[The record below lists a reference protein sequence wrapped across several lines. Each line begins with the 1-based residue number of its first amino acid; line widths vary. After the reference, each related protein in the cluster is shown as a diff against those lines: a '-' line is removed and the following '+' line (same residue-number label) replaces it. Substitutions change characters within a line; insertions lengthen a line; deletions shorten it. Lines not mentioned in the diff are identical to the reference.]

1 MSAEQEEN
9 MPIGTPFHPRTSEL
23 CTSLFYTDWAGYYT
37 VSSYDTSHER
47 EYYALRNAAG
57 LIDVSPLYKYEVY
70 GKDAAAF
77 LSRVMAKDISN
88 LEIGRC
94 AYLCWCDDYGKVLD
108 DGTVF
113 RLGGAHFRVA
123 AAEPTFSWLTRQSR
137 RFDVTIEDSTDRFG
151 TLSLQGPKSR
161 DILKNVSDADLDSV
175 PYFSLTKAKLDDVD
189 VVISRTGYTG
199 DLGYEVW
206 VEREQAL
213 KVYDAIMAAGRDYR
227 IQPVGLDAMDVT
239 RIEAGYIMN
248 GVDYFSA
255 NTCLLESRKSTPYE
269 LGLGWTVDL
278 NRDAFIGQDALKAE
292 KANGSE
298 WASVGLVYDWSAFER
313 LFDEFGL
320 PPQLPGGAW
329 RTPIPVYDKKG
340 AQVGQATSGA
350 WSAILKDNLALATV
364 KSAYAEPGTV
374 LQIEVTVEYERRRVP
389 AIVTKTPFFDPPR
402 KKA

>member
-1 MSAEQEEN
+1 

-23 CTSLFYTDWAGYYT
+23 CTSLFYTDWAGYHT
-37 VSSYDTSHER
+37 VSSYDTCHER

-57 LIDVSPLYKYEVY
+57 LIDVSPLFKYEVY

-77 LSRVMAKDISN
+77 LSRVMVKDVSK
-88 LEIGRC
+88 LKVGRC
-94 AYLCWCDDYGKVLD
+94 TYLCWCDDHGKVLD

-113 RLGGAHFRVA
+113 RLDDTHFRVA
-123 AAEPTFSWLTRQSR
+123 AAEPTFSWLMRQAR
-137 RFDVTIEDSTDRFG
+137 RFDVTIDDSSDRFG
-151 TLSLQGPKSR
+151 TLSLQGPTSR
-161 DILKNVSDADLDSV
+161 DILKNVSDANLDSI

-199 DLGYEVW
+199 DLGFEIW
-206 VEREQAL
+206 IEREQAL

-255 NTCLLESRKSTPYE
+255 NACLIESRKSTPYE
-269 LGLGWTVDL
+269 IGLGWAVDL
-278 NRDAFIGQDALKAE
+278 NRDVFIGQDALKAE

-298 WASVGLVYDWSAFER
+298 WASVGLVYDWPAFER

-329 RTPIPVYDKKG
+329 RIPIPVYDKKG
-340 AQVGQATSGA
+340 SQIGQATSGA
-350 WSAILKDNLALATV
+350 WSAILKDNLALASV
-364 KSAYAEPGTV
+364 KSAYAEPGTE

>member
-1 MSAEQEEN
+1 

-23 CTSLFYTDWAGYYT
+23 CTSLFYKDWAGYHT
-37 VSSYDTSHER
+37 VCSYDTCHER

-77 LSRVMAKDISN
+77 LSRVMVRNVRN
-88 LEIGRC
+88 LDLGRC
-94 AYLCWCDDYGKVLD
+94 TYLCWCDDHGKVLD
-108 DGTVF
+108 DGTVS
-113 RLGGAHFRVA
+113 RLDDTYFRVT
-123 AAEPTFSWLTRQSR
+123 AAEPTLSWLLRLSR
-137 RFDVTIEDSTDRFG
+137 RFDVTIEDSTDRIG
-151 TLSLQGPKSR
+151 TLSLQGPNSR
-161 DILKNVSDADLDSV
+161 DILKNVCDADMDNLR
-175 PYFSLTKAKLDDVD
+175 YFDLTRAKLDGVD

-199 DLGYEVW
+199 DLGYEIW

-213 KVYDAIMAAGRDYR
+213 NVYDAVMAAGRDYR

-255 NTCLLESRKSTPYE
+255 NACSIESRKSSPYE
-269 LGLGWTVDL
+269 IGLGWTVDL
-278 NRDAFIGQDALKAE
+278 DRDPFIGQDALKAE

-298 WASVGLVYDWSAFER
+298 WATVGLVYDWPAFER
-313 LFDEFGL
+313 LFAEFGL

-329 RTPIPVYDKKG
+329 RIPVPVYNKKG
-340 AQVGQATSGA
+340 LHVGQGTSGA

-364 KSAYAEPGTV
+364 KSAYAKPGTI
-374 LQIEVTVEYERRRVP
+374 LQIEVTVEFERRRVP
-389 AIVTKTPFFDPPR
+389 AVVTKTPFYDPPR

>member
-1 MSAEQEEN
+1 

-23 CTSLFYTDWAGYYT
+23 CTSLFYKDWAGYYT
-37 VSSYDTSHER
+37 VCSYDTCHER

-57 LIDVSPLYKYEVY
+57 LIDVSPLYKYEVF

-77 LSRVMAKDISN
+77 LSRVMVKNIN
-88 LEIGRC
+88 ELEVARC
-94 AYLCWCDDYGKVLD
+94 TYLCWCDDHGKVLD
-108 DGTVF
+108 DGTVS
-113 RLGGAHFRVA
+113 RLDDTYFRVT
-123 AAEPTFSWLTRQSR
+123 AAEPTLSWLMRQSR
-137 RFDVTIEDSTDRFG
+137 RFDVTIEDSTDRIG
-151 TLSLQGPKSR
+151 ALSLQGPMSR
-161 DILKNVSDADLDSV
+161 EILKKVSDADMDSLR
-175 PYFSLTKAKLDDVD
+175 YFGLAKAKLDDVE

-213 KVYDAIMAAGRDYR
+213 EVYDAIMAGGRDYR

-255 NTCLLESRKSTPYE
+255 NTCVIESRKSTPYE
-269 LGLGWTVDL
+269 IGLGWTVDVE
-278 NRDAFIGQDALKAE
+278 RDPFIGQDALKAQ
-292 KANGSE
+292 KATGPA
-298 WASVGLVYDWSAFER
+298 WTFVGLVYEWHAFEL
-313 LFDEFGL
+313 LFNEFGL

-329 RTPIPVYDKKG
+329 RTPVPVYNNKG
-340 AQVGQATSGA
+340 VQVGQATSGA

-374 LQIEVTVEYERRRVP
+374 MHIEVTVEFERRRVP
-389 AIVTKTPFFDPPR
+389 VIVTKTPFFDPPR

>member
-1 MSAEQEEN
+1 

-23 CTSLFYTDWAGYYT
+23 CTSLLYTDWAGYYT
-37 VSSYDTSHER
+37 VSSYDTCHER

-57 LIDVSPLYKYEVY
+57 LIDVSPLYKYEID

-77 LSRVMAKDISN
+77 LSRVMVKDIRK
-88 LEIGRC
+88 LEVGRC

-113 RLGGAHFRVA
+113 RLDDTHFRVA
-123 AAEPTFSWLTRQSR
+123 AAEPTFSWLMRQSR
-137 RFDVTIEDSTDRFG
+137 RFDVTIEDSTDKIG
-151 TLSLQGPKSR
+151 ALSLQGPTSR
-161 DILKNVSDADLDSV
+161 DILKNVSDADMDGIA
-175 PYFSLTKAKLDDVD
+175 YFGFMKAKLDGVD

-206 VEREQAL
+206 VERERAL
-213 KVYDAIMAAGRDYR
+213 KVYDAIMAGGRDYR

-248 GVDYFSA
+248 GVDYFSS
-255 NTCLLESRKSTPYE
+255 NTCVIESRKSTPYE
-269 LGLGWTVDL
+269 IGLGWAVDL
-278 NRDAFIGQDALKAE
+278 NREPFIGQDALKAE

-298 WASVGLVYDWSAFER
+298 WATVGLVYDWPAFER

-329 RTPIPVYDKKG
+329 RTPIPLYNKKG
-340 AQVGQATSGA
+340 VQVGQGTSGA

-389 AIVTKTPFFDPPR
+389 ATVTKTPFFDPPR
-402 KKA
+402 KRA

>member
-1 MSAEQEEN
+1 

-23 CTSLFYTDWAGYYT
+23 CTSLFYKDWAGYYT
-37 VSSYDTSHER
+37 VCSYDTCHER

-77 LSRVMAKDISN
+77 LSRVMVKNIN
-88 LEIGRC
+88 ELEVARC
-94 AYLCWCDDYGKVLD
+94 TYLCWCDDHGKVLD
-108 DGTVF
+108 DGTVS
-113 RLGGAHFRVA
+113 RLDDTYFRVT
-123 AAEPTFSWLTRQSR
+123 AAEPTLSWLMRQSR
-137 RFDVTIEDSTDRFG
+137 RFDVTIEDSTDRIG
-151 TLSLQGPKSR
+151 ALSLQGPMSR
-161 DILKNVSDADLDSV
+161 EILKKVSDADMDSLR
-175 PYFSLTKAKLDDVD
+175 YFGLAKAKLDDVE

-213 KVYDAIMAAGRDYR
+213 EVYDAIMAGGRDYR

-255 NTCLLESRKSTPYE
+255 NTCVIESRKSTPYE
-269 LGLGWTVDL
+269 IGLGWTVDL
-278 NRDAFIGQDALKAE
+278 ERDPFIGQDALKAQ
-292 KANGSE
+292 KATGPA
-298 WASVGLVYDWSAFER
+298 WTFVGLVYEWHAFER
-313 LFDEFGL
+313 LFNEFGL

-329 RTPIPVYDKKG
+329 RTPVPVYNNKG
-340 AQVGQATSGA
+340 VQVGQATSGA

-374 LQIEVTVEYERRRVP
+374 MHIEVTVEFERRRVP
-389 AIVTKTPFFDPPR
+389 VIVTKTPFFDPPR

>member
-1 MSAEQEEN
+1 
-9 MPIGTPFHPRTSEL
+9 MPVGTPFHPRTSEL
-23 CTSLFYTDWAGYYT
+23 CTSLFYKDWAGYHT
-37 VSSYDTSHER
+37 VCSYDTCHER

-77 LSRVMAKDISN
+77 LSRVMVRNVRN
-88 LEIGRC
+88 LDLGRC
-94 AYLCWCDDYGKVLD
+94 TYLCWCDDHGKVLD
-108 DGTVF
+108 DGTVS
-113 RLGGAHFRVA
+113 RLDDTYFRVT
-123 AAEPTFSWLTRQSR
+123 AAEPTLSWLLRLSR
-137 RFDVTIEDSTDRFG
+137 RFDVTIEDSTDKIG
-151 TLSLQGPKSR
+151 TLSLQGPNSR
-161 DILKNVSDADLDSV
+161 EILNNISDVDLSSLR
-175 PYFSLTKAKLDDVD
+175 YFDLTKAKLDGVD

-206 VEREQAL
+206 IEREHAL
-213 KVYDAIMAAGRDYR
+213 NVYDAIMAAGRDYR

-255 NTCLLESRKSTPYE
+255 NTCIIESRKSTPYE
-269 LGLGWTVDL
+269 IGLGWTVDL
-278 NRDAFIGQDALKAE
+278 DRDPFIGQDALKAE

-298 WASVGLVYDWSAFER
+298 WATVGLVYDWPAFER
-313 LFDEFGL
+313 LFAEFGL

-329 RTPIPVYDKKG
+329 RTPVPVYDQKG
-340 AQVGQATSGA
+340 LQVGQGTSGA

-364 KSAYAEPGTV
+364 KSACAKPGTM
-374 LQIEVTVEYERRRVP
+374 LQIEVTVEFERRRVP
-389 AIVTKTPFFDPPR
+389 AVVTKTPFYDPPR

>member
-1 MSAEQEEN
+1 
-9 MPIGTPFHPRTSEL
+9 MPIGTPFHPRTSAL
-23 CTSLFYTDWAGYYT
+23 CTSLFYTDWAGYHT
-37 VSSYDTSHER
+37 VSSYDTCHER

-57 LIDVSPLYKYEVY
+57 LIDVSPLFKYEVY

-77 LSRVMAKDISN
+77 LSRVMVKDVSK
-88 LEIGRC
+88 LKVGRC
-94 AYLCWCDDYGKVLD
+94 TYLCWCDDHGKVLD

-113 RLGGAHFRVA
+113 RLDDTHFRVA
-123 AAEPTFSWLTRQSR
+123 AAEPTFSWLMRQAR
-137 RFDVTIEDSTDRFG
+137 RFDVTIDDSSDRFG
-151 TLSLQGPKSR
+151 TLSLQGPTSR
-161 DILKNVSDADLDSV
+161 DILKNVSDANLDSI

-199 DLGYEVW
+199 DLGFEIW
-206 VEREQAL
+206 IEREQAL

-255 NTCLLESRKSTPYE
+255 NACLIESRKSTPYE
-269 LGLGWTVDL
+269 IGLGWAVDL
-278 NRDAFIGQDALKAE
+278 NRDVFIGQDALKAE

-298 WASVGLVYDWSAFER
+298 WASVGLVYDWPAFER

-329 RTPIPVYDKKG
+329 RIPIPVYDKKG
-340 AQVGQATSGA
+340 SQIGQATSGA
-350 WSAILKDNLALATV
+350 WSAILKDNLALASV
-364 KSAYAEPGTV
+364 KSAYAEPGTE

>member
-1 MSAEQEEN
+1 

-23 CTSLFYTDWAGYYT
+23 CTSLFYKDWAGYYT
-37 VSSYDTSHER
+37 VCSYDTCHER

-77 LSRVMAKDISN
+77 LSRVMVKNIN
-88 LEIGRC
+88 ELEGARC
-94 AYLCWCDDYGKVLD
+94 TYLCWCDDHGKVLD
-108 DGTVF
+108 DGTVS
-113 RLGGAHFRVA
+113 RLDDTYFRVT
-123 AAEPTFSWLTRQSR
+123 AAEPTLSWLMRQSR
-137 RFDVTIEDSTDRFG
+137 RFDVTIEDSTDKIG
-151 TLSLQGPKSR
+151 ALSLQGPMSR
-161 DILKNVSDADLDSV
+161 EILKKVSDANMDSLR
-175 PYFSLTKAKLDDVD
+175 YFGLAKAKLDDVE

-213 KVYDAIMAAGRDYR
+213 EVYDAIMAGGRDYR

-255 NTCLLESRKSTPYE
+255 NTCVIESRKSTPYE
-269 LGLGWTVDL
+269 IGLGWTVDL
-278 NRDAFIGQDALKAE
+278 ERDPFIGQDALKAQ
-292 KANGSE
+292 KATGPA
-298 WASVGLVYDWSAFER
+298 WRFVGLVYEWHAFER
-313 LFDEFGL
+313 LFNEFGL

-329 RTPIPVYDKKG
+329 RTPVPVYNNKG
-340 AQVGQATSGA
+340 VQVGQATSGA

-374 LQIEVTVEYERRRVP
+374 MHIEVTVEFERRRVP
-389 AIVTKTPFFDPPR
+389 VIVTKTPFFDPPR